1 MSLKRKIEA
10 ILQNGAIDIKLNSDY
25 H

>member
-1 MSLKRKIEA
+1 MSGFRIHGR
-10 ILQNGAIDIKLNSDY
+10 LQNGAIDISG